1 MGLWAGADLSCQIL
15 GLRGLMGGGEWTDK
29 QNSLYILQDLIP
41 LGAPSQKVVEC
52 GSSEAW
58 DSCFKASAH
67 LMSFRADLGLFDS
80 MPSL

>member
-1 MGLWAGADLSCQIL
+1 MGGEILGLRAGVDLRCQIL

-29 QNSLYILQDLIP
+29 RNSLYVLQDSIP

-58 DSCFKASAH
+58 DSCFKAKV
-67 LMSFRADLGLFDS
+67 DLRS
-80 MPSL
+80 ERTV

>member
-1 MGLWAGADLSCQIL
+1 MGGKILGLRAGVDLRCQIL

-58 DSCFKASAH
+58 DSCFKA
-67 LMSFRADLGLFDS
+67 RVDLRS
-80 MPSL
+80 ERTE